1 MKIKSN
7 KVVYFLWSIVLISR
21 ILISMENPIGIS
33 PLWIYYISSSAL
45 ILWLIAIRKIKNNKK
60 YNYRNAFWLIAFII
74 YVILFGKI
82 LENDQLKELID
93 FNFGAMFIFYLIV
106 FLMADYLDSNKKK
119 IEFVKNSFW
128 ILAITTIIISLL
140 NWHMV
145 LSINELVNNFFKGYT
160 RERYAFGFYHPNAVA
175 NIALCIIL
183 LSILLMVENGK
194 RKIYIIIDII
204 MCYLILVSSSRT
216 SVCAL
221 ILFFVL
227 YMYSN
232 LKQKIFNKHW
242 KVLINTVLIIILGL
256 LLLISNN
263 NIAESLFVVSNRSYN
278 FIYNIP
284 ILIKSGRFLIGLGF
298 IGSGEF
304 YQLHVYNTFFVDNY
318 FLYVLMSTG
327 LIGLVFIVSFIIW
340 LCYRLLKGKNNS
352 MKKVVAIILGVNIF
366 SSLGETCFMYPS
378 FISCFVY
385 TIIYLTYACESIG
398 SNKNNTIRKIKKDI
412 Y

>member
-298 IGSGEF
+298 VGSGEF

-327 LIGLVFIVSFIIW
+327 LIGLVFIVSFIIPF
-340 LCYRLLKGKNNS
+340 LLGTEIN
-352 MKKVVAIILGVNIF
+352 
-366 SSLGETCFMYPS
+366 
-378 FISCFVY
+378 
-385 TIIYLTYACESIG
+385 
-398 SNKNNTIRKIKKDI
+398 
-412 Y
+412 

>member
-1 MKIKSN
+1 
-7 KVVYFLWSIVLISR
+7 
-21 ILISMENPIGIS
+21 
-33 PLWIYYISSSAL
+33 
-45 ILWLIAIRKIKNNKK
+45 
-60 YNYRNAFWLIAFII
+60 
-74 YVILFGKI
+74 
-82 LENDQLKELID
+82 
-93 FNFGAMFIFYLIV
+93 
-106 FLMADYLDSNKKK
+106 
-119 IEFVKNSFW
+119 
-128 ILAITTIIISLL
+128 
-140 NWHMV
+140 
-145 LSINELVNNFFKGYT
+145 
-160 RERYAFGFYHPNAVA
+160 
-175 NIALCIIL
+175 
-183 LSILLMVENGK
+183 
-194 RKIYIIIDII
+194 
-204 MCYLILVSSSRT
+204 
-216 SVCAL
+216 
-221 ILFFVL
+221 
-227 YMYSN
+227 MYSN

-263 NIAESLFVVSNRSYN
+263 NIAESLFEVSNRSYN

-304 YQLHVYNTFFVDNY
+304 YQLHAYNTFFVDNY

-327 LIGLVFIVSFIIW
+327 LIGLVFVVSFIIW

-398 SNKNNTIRKIKKDI
+398 SNNTIRKIKKDI

>member
-1 MKIKSN
+1 
-7 KVVYFLWSIVLISR
+7 
-21 ILISMENPIGIS
+21 MENPIGIS

-45 ILWLIAIRKIKNNKK
+45 ILWLITIRKIKNNKK

-221 ILFFVL
+221 ILVFC
-227 YMYSN
+227 
-232 LKQKIFNKHW
+232 
-242 KVLINTVLIIILGL
+242 
-256 LLLISNN
+256 
-263 NIAESLFVVSNRSYN
+263 
-278 FIYNIP
+278 FIY
-284 ILIKSGRFLIGLGF
+284 
-298 IGSGEF
+298 
-304 YQLHVYNTFFVDNY
+304 V
-318 FLYVLMSTG
+318 
-327 LIGLVFIVSFIIW
+327 
-340 LCYRLLKGKNNS
+340 
-352 MKKVVAIILGVNIF
+352 
-366 SSLGETCFMYPS
+366 
-378 FISCFVY
+378 
-385 TIIYLTYACESIG
+385 
-398 SNKNNTIRKIKKDI
+398 
-412 Y
+412 